1 MHTVLAAIA
10 ERKRAFATRPL
21 FDFLSDDALAPEE
34 RLSFYPA
41 MAHWIMSFGDLN
53 KYVLR
58 EEPSTDEHQRIVN
71 DYTHE
76 DDFHYNLYLEDYRK
90 LGFDRMQ
97 TAGEQLRF
105 LWGRETRANR
115 LLSYRIAHLILNA
128 SGAQR
133 LAIIEAMEEAGAVFF
148 AHTVRLADQFEE
160 QTGVELRYLGRFH
173 QNLEAEHSARGDH
186 DLLARIELDEETAAR
201 TVEMVGEVF
210 DLFDEWAVEILRFSE
225 AQLADAQRSARL
237 AA

>member
-1 MHTVLAAIA
+1 MKTVLAAIA
-10 ERKRAFATRPL
+10 ERKQAFSELPL
-21 FDFLSDDALAPEE
+21 FDFLSDDTLAPAE

-58 EEPSTDEHQRIVN
+58 QEPTEDPHQQIVN

-76 DDFHYNLYLEDYRK
+76 DDFHYNLYLEDFRK
-90 LGFDRMQ
+90 LGCDRLRD
-97 TAGEQLRF
+97 GSDWLRF

-115 LLSYRIAHLILNA
+115 LLSCRIASLILGA
-128 SGAQR
+128 TGAQR
-133 LAIIEAMEEAGAVFF
+133 LAVVEAMEEAGNVFF
-148 AHTVRLADQFEE
+148 THTVRIAEQYEA

-186 DLLARIELDEETAAR
+186 DLLAGIALDAETAR
-201 TVEMVGEVF
+201 QTVRMVNEVF
-210 DLFDEWAVEILRFSE
+210 DLFHDWAAEMLAFAE
-225 AQLADAQRSARL
+225 AQLRSAPARL